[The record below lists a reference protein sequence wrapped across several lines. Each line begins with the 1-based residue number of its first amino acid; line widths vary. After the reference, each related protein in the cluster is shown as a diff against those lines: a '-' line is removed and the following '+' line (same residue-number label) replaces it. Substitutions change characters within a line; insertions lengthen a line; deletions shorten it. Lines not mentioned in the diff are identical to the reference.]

1 MGYVKGGG
9 GEGVGDGEGGKE
21 GEKVGVMS
29 GERRSEEGR
38 RKIESSCLSLLSYDP
53 YSPCS

>member
-1 MGYVKGGG
+1 MGYVTGEG

-29 GERRSEEGR
+29 GERRREEGR